1 MLPVD
6 ASPFKIN
13 FHTFTT
19 EKHLTLLSFSNSEQF
34 FLLGKWKVLS
44 SPHLVIHI
52 LNTIEVNRRG
62 SKI

>member
-34 FLLGKWKVLS
+34 FLLGTVES
-44 SPHLVIHI
+44 TQFPHLVIHI
-52 LNTIEVNRRG
+52 LNTIEANRRG